1 MAQERFYYSSK
12 SSPLISADE
21 SIVNQILTMYEDG
34 TSVGLIKETF
44 PDIKINNNLYM
55 FLPYVITDDICDC
68 GKPLYRKTKGRTSFA
83 AELIYCPAC
92 RHDETPDCLCKT
104 CILKR
109 KNELEARKMHFY
121 KTWDSYYDNTYNS
134 DIELSNLSIY
144 EEVQLVILIHEYFNK
159 ESKSFNFINARLI
172 EVNFG
177 VRQLPT
183 EIFKFTKAFID
194 KKILIP
200 EKEVEYSTSLDHY
213 GDLGLFQPQLTLANC
228 QWTLNLAKDGT
239 TLTVGEIFNYLV
251 KKDYTA
257 AQREILWKECY
268 QESIINYFE
277 YSTRNYANF
286 DLIKQNLELIADEL
300 FNHYSLSK
308 SYRLI
313 YYGIQRTLTH
323 KAKYSTTIK
332 SANSYLRNLMLSN
345 IEKYNLPE
353 HKPNLKDFN
362 PVELS
367 ESYFTH
373 YIKRYILRSNQEYFY
388 YNLADIRH
396 KF

>member
-1 MAQERFYYSSK
+1 
-12 SSPLISADE
+12 
-21 SIVNQILTMYEDG
+21 
-34 TSVGLIKETF
+34 
-44 PDIKINNNLYM
+44 
-55 FLPYVITDDICDC
+55 
-68 GKPLYRKTKGRTSFA
+68 
-83 AELIYCPAC
+83 
-92 RHDETPDCLCKT
+92 
-104 CILKR
+104 
-109 KNELEARKMHFY
+109 
-121 KTWDSYYDNTYNS
+121 NTYNS
-134 DIELSNLSIY
+134 AIELSNLSIY

-159 ESKSFNFINARLI
+159 ESKSFDFINARLI

-200 EKEVEYSTSLDHY
+200 EKEVEYSASLDYY
-213 GDLGLFQPQLTLANC
+213 GDLGLFQPQLSIANC
-228 QWTLNLAKDGT
+228 QWTLNLAKDGA

-257 AQREILWKECY
+257 AQREIFWKECY

-286 DLIKQNLELIADEL
+286 ELIKQNLELIADEL

-308 SYRLI
+308 AYRLI
-313 YYGIQRTLTH
+313 YYGIQSLLNY
-323 KAKYSTTIK
+323 KAKYSATTK
-332 SANSYLRNLMLSN
+332 SANTYLRNVMLSN

-353 HKPNLKDFN
+353 NKPNLKDFN

-373 YIKRYILRSNQEYFY
+373 YIKRYILRSSQEYFY
-388 YNLADIRH
+388 HNLADIRH
-396 KF
+396 KFWLNQI

>member
-1 MAQERFYYSSK
+1 MAQERFYYNSK
-12 SSPLISADE
+12 SSPLQTVDV

-34 TSVGLIKETF
+34 SSVSLIKDVF
-44 PDIKINNNLYM
+44 PNIKINNNLHL

-68 GKPLYRKTKGRTSFA
+68 GKQLYIKTKGRMTFA
-83 AELIYCPAC
+83 EKLLYCPTCKHDGSPECTCDAC
-92 RHDETPDCLCKT
+92 V
-104 CILKR
+104 LKR
-109 KNELEARKMHFY
+109 KKELEAKKVQFY
-121 KTWDSYYDNTYNS
+121 EAWESHYKETYNS
-134 DIELSNLSIY
+134 AIELSSLSIH
-144 EEVQLVILIHEYFNK
+144 EEVQLVILIQEYFNK

-177 VRQLPT
+177 VRQLPN

-200 EKEVEYSTSLDHY
+200 EKEVEYSASLDYY
-213 GDLGLFQPQLTLANC
+213 GDLGLFQPQLSMANC

-251 KKDYTA
+251 KKDYAA
-257 AQREILWKECY
+257 AQREIFWKECY

-277 YSTRNYANF
+277 YSTRNYLNF

-308 SYRLI
+308 AYRLI
-313 YYGIQRTLTH
+313 YYVIQSLVNY
-323 KAKYSTTIK
+323 KAKYSTTTK
-332 SANSYLRNLMLSN
+332 SSNTYLRNVMLSN

-353 HKPNLKDFN
+353 NKQNLKDFN

-373 YIKRYILRSNQEYFY
+373 YIKRYILRSSQEYFY
-388 YNLADIRH
+388 YRLADIRH